1 MDCAAGKS
9 ESESH
14 FRVNGRLSGLVQRC
28 KRTCLRS
35 DSMIVSFCFICAR
48 RYSRL
53 LTGGNEYS
61 SLSEDE
67 AGVRGGGGSDI
78 LG

>member
-1 MDCAAGKS
+1 V
-9 ESESH
+9 SESH
-14 FRVNGRLSGLVQRC
+14 FRYNGRLDGFV

-35 DSMIVSFCFICAR
+35 DSMIASFCFICAR

-53 LTGGNEYS
+53 LAGKGEYS
-61 SLSEDE
+61 SLSEE
-67 AGVRGGGGSDI
+67 EEEGERGGVGSGI